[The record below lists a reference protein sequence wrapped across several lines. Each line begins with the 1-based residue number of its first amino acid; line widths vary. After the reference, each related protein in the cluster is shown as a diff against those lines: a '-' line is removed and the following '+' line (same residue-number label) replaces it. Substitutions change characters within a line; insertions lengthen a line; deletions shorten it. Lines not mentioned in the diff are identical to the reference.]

1 MSGSQYRWAENGS
14 PARLLDHSKAKHDV
28 YREYLR
34 RYVRELTK
42 DIRISKLSINV
53 VDGFCGGGVY
63 PPERG
68 SELVYG
74 SPVIFLEVMRE
85 MQAEVQSR
93 RTAPFDLNY
102 RLHLVDK
109 SPEAMESVRRVVQQ
123 KGFGHL
129 IGERVFL
136 HQKSF
141 EEALPS
147 LLEDVKGRG
156 HTIFVLD
163 Q

>member
-1 MSGSQYRWAENGS
+1 MSGSQYSWSENGS

-63 PPERG
+63 LPERG

-85 MQAEVQSR
+85 MQAEVQSVGPRLSTLTIACILSTSRPR
-93 RTAPFDLNY
+93 RW
-102 RLHLVDK
+102 
-109 SPEAMESVRRVVQQ
+109 SPSA
-123 KGFGHL
+123 G
-129 IGERVFL
+129 
-136 HQKSF
+136 
-141 EEALPS
+141 
-147 LLEDVKGRG
+147 
-156 HTIFVLD
+156 
-163 Q
+163 